1 MAAADAAATAASPAL
16 GGMALLFAAGW
27 VCMFAAEPAASPG
40 LVLAADPAAY
50 LGSIFAADPAP
61 LFAPAWSTLLDMAA
75 AVCKGWPVTGS
86 LIPAPQAVR
95 RTAALQQSNA
105 LARIVE
111 ANVSNFF
118 I

>member
-1 MAAADAAATAASPAL
+1 MAP
-16 GGMALLFAAGW
+16 LFVAGW
-27 VCMFAAEPAASPG
+27 ACMFAAGPAASLGLG

-61 LFAPAWSTLLDMAA
+61 LFTPAWSTLLDMAA

-86 LIPAPQAVR
+86 LIPAPQALRSTVAPQHSSR
-95 RTAALQQSNA
+95 